1 MIVKWARDKPIMKKQ
16 VLAKN
21 MEIKFNKLAK
31 KFKENKL
38 KKKISLPTANRV
50 LNKFIGKPRDIR
62 KVFYLKPNDKKLRV
76 QFCQFMKENGIT
88 PKDIFFH

>member
-38 KKKISLPTANRV
+38 KKKISLSMENRL
-50 LNKFIGKPRDIR
+50 LNKFIGK
-62 KVFYLKPNDKKLRV
+62 LML
-76 QFCQFMKENGIT
+76 
-88 PKDIFFH
+88 